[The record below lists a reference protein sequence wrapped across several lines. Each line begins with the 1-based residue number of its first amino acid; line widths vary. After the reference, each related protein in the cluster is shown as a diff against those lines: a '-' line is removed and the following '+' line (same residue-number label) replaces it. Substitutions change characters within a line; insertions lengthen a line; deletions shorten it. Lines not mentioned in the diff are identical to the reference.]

1 MPRVILDHFV
11 ECGHD
16 ESHSEDTDMKGKMGW
31 WKQIIQTHTRRELS
45 PTRVARKLASGFCRS
60 CDLQGKTSWK
70 EKFDGNDSIKKEAV
84 HFPRA
89 QESTKYETELQR
101 QELTLNSSIVHAR
114 QKARGAARL
123 YGWTEA
129 THSMENLSPKLVREF
144 LNISGN
150 SPGSLPDSPPEQGTH
165 SVASPIY
172 GEPISEDH
180 YTSRV
185 YEDPGVDWDRWNAMP
200 QSKDGRGRYPV
211 PNPPPGQPL
220 PLSPLRVRGKQFRDS
235 RALLADSL
243 DAVNQIGR
251 SRLARKQRIDS
262 IAPLR
267 MKATPLEPEDSSK
280 QPREYWPKD
289 PFYLHFRPEEPP
301 LSPLSRP
308 ALRSMASEIEMEIDE
323 TMEMWRNA
331 GS

>member
-16 ESHSEDTDMKGKMGW
+16 ESHIEDTDMKGKLGW
-31 WKQIIQTHTRRELS
+31 WKQIIKTHTRREPS
-45 PTRVARKLASGFCRS
+45 PTRVARKLTSGFCRS
-60 CDLQGKTSWK
+60 CDSQGKTVWK
-70 EKFDGNDSIKKEAV
+70 KKLDGDHSIKKEAV

-89 QESTKYETELQR
+89 HESTEYETERQR
-101 QELTLNSSIVHAR
+101 QELTLNSSIVLAR
-114 QKARGAARL
+114 QKARDAARL

-129 THSMENLSPKLVREF
+129 THSMEDLSPKLVREF

-150 SPGSLPDSPPEQGTH
+150 SPGSLPDSPPEHGTL
-165 SVASPIY
+165 SVTSPIY
-172 GEPISEDH
+172 DEPISEDH
-180 YTSRV
+180 STSRI
-185 YEDPGVDWDRWNAMP
+185 YQDPGIDWDRWNAMP

-211 PNPPPGQPL
+211 PSPPPEQPL
-220 PLSPLRVRGKQFRDS
+220 PLAALRVRGKQLRDS
-235 RALLADSL
+235 RALLADSV
-243 DAVNQIGR
+243 DAANQIR
-251 SRLARKQRIDS
+251 RNRLARKQRIDS

-267 MKATPLEPEDSSK
+267 MKATPLEPEDCSK

-289 PFYLHFRPEEPP
+289 PFYLHYRPESPP